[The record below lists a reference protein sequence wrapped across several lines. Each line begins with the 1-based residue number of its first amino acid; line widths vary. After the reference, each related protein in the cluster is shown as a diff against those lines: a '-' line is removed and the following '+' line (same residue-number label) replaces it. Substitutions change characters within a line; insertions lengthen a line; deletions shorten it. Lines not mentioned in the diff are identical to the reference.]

1 MKQLILL
8 RHAKSSWADPGQ
20 PDFERP
26 LNERGRTDAPR
37 MGAFLRDALLRP
49 ECIVS
54 SPARR
59 ALQTAKA
66 VRAAWGDDAP
76 PLSEEARIYEA
87 TTGDLQGVIEDRL
100 AACDRL
106 MLVGHELALSALL
119 AQLTG
124 VRAEMPTCSAAV
136 IALRRVDAGLLCGL
150 FRPKKLW
157 RA

>member
-26 LNERGRTDAPR
+26 LNERGQADAPR

-59 ALQTAKA
+59 ALQTAEA
-66 VRAAWGDDAP
+66 VRAAWGDEAP
-76 PLSEEARIYEA
+76 PLSEEPRIYEA

-100 AACDRL
+100 ADCDRL
-106 MLVGHELALSALL
+106 MLVGHDPAISSLL
-119 AQLTG
+119 ARLTG

-136 IALRRVDAGLLCGL
+136 IALRRVDEGLLCGL

-157 RA
+157 RD